1 MSMYDPVGGF
11 SKWRSSLSLGLH
23 PEGMQERPSRHP
35 IRTPRILIL
44 VVLAAAFAGL
54 FIVDVVR
61 SHRPEFSTQ
70 LSRLRCPSSTD
81 PASCYQL
88 VVTNTGGE
96 PGTPRCTIASDPS
109 PTEFGDGTNSH
120 EADAPV
126 EPGDGLQ
133 QVVIVRPNL
142 DGAMLRPRVSCEPV

>member
-1 MSMYDPVGGF
+1 MDPGTKSASVSRRRGGRQRQAQ
-11 SKWRSSLSLGLH
+11 SDQPPKT
-23 PEGMQERPSRHP
+23 SR
-35 IRTPRILIL
+35 I
-44 VVLAAAFAGL
+44 VLAAAFAGL

-70 LSRLRCPSSTD
+70 LSRLRCPSFTD

-96 PGTPRCTIASDPS
+96 PGTPRCTIGSDPS

-133 QVVIVRPNL
+133 QIVILRPNL